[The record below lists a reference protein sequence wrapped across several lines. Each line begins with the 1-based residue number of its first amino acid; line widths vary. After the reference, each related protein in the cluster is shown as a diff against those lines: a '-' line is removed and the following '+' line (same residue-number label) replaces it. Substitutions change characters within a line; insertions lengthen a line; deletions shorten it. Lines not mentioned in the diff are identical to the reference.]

1 MPVEI
6 AFRSTG
12 SVSDVFVSPDGTSGR
27 LYKTGVLDI
36 SVARAFAVTP
46 PVHLT
51 VFSPTLFQVARDS
64 QRCSSFCLLRA
75 IGQTG
80 FGPRSL
86 DSAHQSKSEICKQR
100 TDRTSVLTVPLRR
113 RVIPP
118 KFHWHRCQSIPRHS
132 SPEDHEVRC
141 WYPRGNVH
149 LRRVVRRHN
158 HVPKLR

>member
-12 SVSDVFVSPDGTSGR
+12 SVSDFFVSPDDTSGR

-36 SVARAFAVTP
+36 YLSGTSLRSNTTCTS
-46 PVHLT
+46 HS
-51 VFSPTLFQVARDS
+51 FSPTLFQVARDS

-86 DSAHQSKSEICKQR
+86 DSAHQSKSEICIQR
-100 TDRTSVLTVPLRR
+100 TDRTSVLIVPLRR
-113 RVIPP
+113 WVIPP
-118 KFHWHRCQSIPRHS
+118 KFS
-132 SPEDHEVRC
+132 
-141 WYPRGNVH
+141 
-149 LRRVVRRHN
+149 LAHN
-158 HVPKLR
+158 HVPKFRLKE